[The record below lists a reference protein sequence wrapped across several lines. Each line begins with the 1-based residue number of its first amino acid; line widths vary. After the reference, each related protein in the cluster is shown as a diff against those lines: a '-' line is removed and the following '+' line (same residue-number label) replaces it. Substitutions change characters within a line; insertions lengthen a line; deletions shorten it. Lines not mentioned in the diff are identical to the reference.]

1 MIKNNDSNNIIEI
14 NNNATSIILL
24 EGNKKC
30 QYLIEEA
37 YHNIKSMKEG
47 EYFYRVIGQKGKT
60 SQNLLTLSEDADH
73 LKIVYNKCCKRT
85 FIIKLEDIS
94 SCEIGHSNNFYS
106 KKKFRNYLTIIL
118 NNGEYYEFYNPK
130 ENSSKKWV
138 NSINFLLQK
147 KNRELAP
154 ISDEIKL
161 DKNEISNIWQK
172 EVIPNWTIYRKYF
185 HNKNKENY
193 FTKKISNKK
202 KLDRT
207 KDINENIEILKSNK
221 EEVLHLWILGLPP
234 WCRKNLWN
242 IVISNELEIT
252 ESLFQGYIKTIFRET
267 IFTNE
272 NINNNRIAKSSY
284 NSSLISISEDIK
296 NNLIKDIANDIEL
309 YYKKYE
315 NIIKAEKKINF
326 KEEINIIVRSFCL
339 FRLDVL
345 YTKEITELSSFIYL
359 NTDNYYDAFR
369 ILCNLII
376 PSYLFDLI
384 QNDVASIKNYYEFF
398 ELLMQKYIPFLH
410 NYFQRINFPIFN
422 LFYKWIKSLFLK
434 SFNYNIC
441 LLIFDNFIIKGK
453 IFIFQVALAILMIKQ
468 KDLINYDFNKLI
480 MTLKKNQ
487 LDIEEDV
494 LFSEIEKLDIR
505 EEYKDYFEIYNLGK
519 EKIELLQDL

>member
-1 MIKNNDSNNIIEI
+1 MI
-14 NNNATSIILL
+14 NNNDNSNIPQINNNITSIMLL
-24 EGNKKC
+24 EDNKKC
-30 QYLIEEA
+30 QFLIEEA
-37 YHNIKSMKEG
+37 YDNINSMKKG
-47 EYFYRVIGQKGKT
+47 EFFYKVMDQKGKT
-60 SQNLLTLSEDADH
+60 NQNLLTLSQDEDY
-73 LKIVYNKCCKRT
+73 LKIVNNNCCKRT
-85 FIIKLEDIS
+85 LIIKLEDIS

-106 KKKFRNYLTIIL
+106 KKKFANYFTIIL
-118 NNGEYYEFYNPK
+118 NNDKYYEFYNPT

-147 KNRELAP
+147 KNRETDSV
-154 ISDEIKL
+154 SDEVKL
-161 DKNEISNIWQK
+161 NQNEISDIWQK
-172 EVIPNWTIYRKYF
+172 EVIPNWNIYRKYF
-185 HNKNKENY
+185 HDKNKENY
-193 FTKKISNKK
+193 FTKKKSNKK

-207 KDINENIEILKSNK
+207 KDVNDNIEILKSNK
-221 EEVLHLWILGLPP
+221 EEVLHLWTLGLPP

-252 ESLFQGYIKTIFRET
+252 ETLFQGYIKTIFRET
-267 IFTNE
+267 IIPNK
-272 NINNNRIAKSSY
+272 NINQISSTSY

-296 NNLIKDIANDIEL
+296 NNLIKDITTDIDL

-326 KEEINIIVRSFCL
+326 KEDIYIIVRSFCF

-345 YTKEITELSSFIYL
+345 YTKEITEISSFIYL
-359 NTDNYYDAFR
+359 NTDNYYEAFR
-369 ILCNLII
+369 ILCNLVI

-384 QNDVASIKNYYEFF
+384 QNDIASIKNYYEFF
-398 ELLMQKYIPFLH
+398 ELLMQRYIPLLH
-410 NYFQRINFPIFN
+410 NYFQRIEFPIN
-422 LFYKWIKSLFLK
+422 VLFYKWIKSLFLK

-487 LDIEEDV
+487 LDIEENV

-505 EEYKDYFEIYNLGK
+505 EEYNDYFEIYNLGK